1 MIAIDRRN
9 SIMRKWALAA
19 AVALLVAGG
28 ATSASA
34 ITFQL
39 TSDHC
44 TGGCGT
50 PPFGTVDVTQVG
62 ANVGITVTLA
72 AGYQYAQTGAA
83 DGQLFKFN
91 GTGVALTDIV
101 VGAHVP
107 ALAAATGA
115 LNGDGTGNFTF
126 GINCPTC
133 GNGPAGFGGAISFTV
148 NNSTIADVTAG
159 NNLGN
164 IFVADVLAP
173 NGNTG
178 PVDVHAVPGP
188 VVGAGLPGLVMACG
202 GLVALGRR
210 RRRQVVA

>member
-1 MIAIDRRN
+1 MKTL
-9 SIMRKWALAA
+9 KWGMALTVA
-19 AVALLVAGG
+19 AVIAGG

-34 ITFQL
+34 ITFDL
-39 TSDHC
+39 TLDHC

-50 PPFGTVDVTQVG
+50 PPFGTVDVTQSG
-62 ANVGITVTLA
+62 ANVNITTTLA
-72 AGYQYAQTGAA
+72 AGYTYAQTGAA
-83 DGQLFKFN
+83 DGQIFKFD

-133 GNGPAGFGGAISFTV
+133 GNGSTGFGGAISFTV
-148 NNSTIADVTAG
+148 TNATIADLTAA

-178 PVDVHAVPGP
+178 PVAVTAAPVPGP
-188 VVGAGLPGLVMACG
+188 IVGAGLPGLVMACG
-202 GLVALGRR
+202 GLIAFARR
-210 RRRQVVA
+210 RRKLVA

>member
-1 MIAIDRRN
+1 MMKKLLVTVVILIAGGLI
-9 SIMRKWALAA
+9 LAA
-19 AVALLVAGG
+19 PPPAQ
-28 ATSASA
+28 A

-62 ANVGITVTLA
+62 ANVAVTTTLN
-72 AGYQYAQTGAA
+72 AGFQYAQTGAA
-83 DGQLFKFN
+83 DGQIFKFN

-115 LNGDGTGNFTF
+115 FNGDGTGNFTF

-133 GNGPAGFGGAISFTV
+133 GNGPTGFGGAISFTV
-148 NNSTIADVTAG
+148 NNATIADITTP
-159 NNLGN
+159 NNLGI

-178 PVDVHAVPGP
+178 
-188 VVGAGLPGLVMACG
+188 
-202 GLVALGRR
+202 
-210 RRRQVVA
+210 